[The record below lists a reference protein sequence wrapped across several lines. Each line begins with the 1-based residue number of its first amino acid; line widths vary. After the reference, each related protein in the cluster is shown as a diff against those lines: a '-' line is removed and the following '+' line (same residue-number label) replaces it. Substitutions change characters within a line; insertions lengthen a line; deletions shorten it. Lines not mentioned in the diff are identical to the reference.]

1 VPGNPLQA
9 GAAIVIDEKGEG
21 FDFEDEVIDHDAT
34 FEPVLDID
42 ELSDGSASGAGYED
56 RRDHRNVFRWAADR
70 GRDQLYEVADRGKVR
85 LADVLEMAIDELDDR
100 LSHTAHYLRTHDVE
114 VIRDDFIQQVRR
126 RPLLSAG
133 LAVGTGYLLGKA
145 LGGSPRGM
153 RGRLR
158 ARAGRQLRRALL
170 GGVAAVMATGAK
182 RESATIR

>member
-1 VPGNPLQA
+1 
-9 GAAIVIDEKGEG
+9 
-21 FDFEDEVIDHDAT
+21 
-34 FEPVLDID
+34 
-42 ELSDGSASGAGYED
+42 
-56 RRDHRNVFRWAADR
+56 
-70 GRDQLYEVADRGKVR
+70 
-85 LADVLEMAIDELDDR
+85 MAIDELDHR